1 MGSVLNLRQPT
12 RIVVAVVTALLMTAC
27 GSSRTA
33 SGPHQF
39 TASGY
44 GPYKPAAVTLMDT
57 AGAPYE
63 LANTPKTPLTLV
75 FFGYTHCP
83 DECPAVMSQVGSA
96 FSRLSADQTSKVTMV
111 FVTTDPAR
119 DTAAAERRWLDRYD
133 STFIGLTGSMSKII
147 DLASSL
153 KLYVKGAERLPSGG
167 YDVPTHDT
175 HVVALNAQHVAV
187 ALWDIGTTS
196 KQYASDIQAL
206 LNGSVP
212 E

>member
-1 MGSVLNLRQPT
+1 MNLTHLKRL
-12 RIVVAVVTALLMTAC
+12 VVALVGAALLAAC
-27 GSSRTA
+27 GSSQQA

-44 GPYKPAAVTLMDT
+44 GPYKPATVALTDT
-57 AGAPYE
+57 AGAPYD
-63 LANTPKTPLTLV
+63 LGSTLQTPLTLV
-75 FFGYTHCP
+75 FFGYTNCP
-83 DECPAVMSQVGSA
+83 DECPAVMSQLGSA
-96 FSRLSADQTSKVTMV
+96 FSRLSADQTSKITMV

-119 DTAAAERRWLDRYD
+119 DSAKVERRWLDRYD
-133 STFIGLTGSMSKII
+133 SRFIGVTGPIARII

-175 HVVALNAQHVAV
+175 HVVALNARHVAV
-187 ALWDIGTTS
+187 AIWDIGTTS
-196 KQYASDIQAL
+196 KQYAGDLQAM
-206 LNGSVP
+206 LNGAVP